1 MNKPK
6 KGAAAPDN
14 TWDLPPVAPETE
26 ETKIKFNIPEAAFD
40 AAYEEWTADPK
51 KPVTPGRK
59 QAVLMDSGYDMEGLQ
74 TDFPTATELMRFVYD
89 QTGVVLNLKG
99 RSNKLKYQIAMDVLN
114 GQDVDIKFIGE
125 SNPYIDKTEMVP
137 VEDLKPVPERSR
149 ELPPRETVQNSFF
162 SPFIP
167 HPDEIMRAQDKKVDM
182 VFRKYNNGMISFEI
196 LGPLAQRPHGEKIDK
211 YGRTRPEIIKWVDP
225 RTGEQVVMREDGT
238 LTPQG
243 KRLRALMQ
251 TKRVNNSNQ
260 WDVWIDREFLSVDDS
275 VLNNVWDLDK

>member
-1 MNKPK
+1 MK
-6 KGAAAPDN
+6 KQKNQPQDN
-14 TWDLPPVAPETE
+14 IWDEPTLSQPEDTVEEQFKEEVKKVVKAQPPSSLNAPE
-26 ETKIKFNIPEAAFD
+26 
-40 AAYEEWTADPK
+40 
-51 KPVTPGRK
+51 
-59 QAVLMDSGYDMEGLQ
+59 YDIEGLM
-74 TDFPTATELMRFVYD
+74 TDFPTAKELERFVFD
-89 QTGVVLNLKG
+89 ETGIILNLKG
-99 RSNKLKYQIAMDVLN
+99 RANKLKYQIAMDVLN

-211 YGRTRPEIIKWVDP
+211 YGRTRPEIIKWIDP